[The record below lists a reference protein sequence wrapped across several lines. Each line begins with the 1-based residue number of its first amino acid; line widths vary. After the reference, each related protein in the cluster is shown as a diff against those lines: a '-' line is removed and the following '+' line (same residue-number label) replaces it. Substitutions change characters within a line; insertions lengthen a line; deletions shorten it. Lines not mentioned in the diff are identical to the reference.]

1 MMIIRALGSLLE
13 SRIFLGTAPFGQQ
26 IHCQRNKAPYFDFPG
41 HVANFLFF
49 LSLASKAI
57 FPIYNYLNTIP
68 SHGPLALEDWLKL
81 LLQ

>member
-1 MMIIRALGSLLE
+1 MIIRALGSLSE

-26 IHCQRNKAPYFDFPG
+26 IHCQRNKAPYLDLPG

-49 LSLASKAI
+49 FLSLASEAI
-57 FPIYNYLNTIP
+57 FPTYNYLNTIS
-68 SHGPLALEDWLKL
+68 SHGPLALEDLLKF